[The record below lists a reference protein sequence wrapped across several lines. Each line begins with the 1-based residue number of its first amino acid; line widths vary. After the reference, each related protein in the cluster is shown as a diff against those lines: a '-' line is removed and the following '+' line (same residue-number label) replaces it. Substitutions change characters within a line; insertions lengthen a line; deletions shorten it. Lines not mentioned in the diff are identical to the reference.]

1 MAQLRRKTVL
11 ITGASGGMGK
21 TIARRMGA
29 TMNLILTDL
38 AAGPLEQFGTD
49 LKNEGY
55 VVAATVAGDL
65 AEPSVLSHLAQAV
78 NDQEG
83 LDVLV
88 HTAGL
93 SPTQA
98 SWRKII
104 NVNTLATQRLVE
116 AVEPVLRPSAVAVLI
131 ASMAGHINP
140 GMPDAERLL
149 DHPIDAVALDQLE
162 PFLLSPGA
170 SADAEAMASQLA
182 YVLSKRAVI
191 RLVEQL
197 APVWGRRDARIVS
210 VSPGL
215 IYTPMGVREADASPD
230 TKATLSAQPISRW
243 GTAMDIANA
252 VDFLTGPNASFIT
265 GCDLRVDGGA
275 SLLTT
280 RG

>member
-88 HTAGL
+88 HT
-93 SPTQA
+93 QA
-98 SWRKII
+98 Y
-104 NVNTLATQRLVE
+104 
-116 AVEPVLRPSAVAVLI
+116 
-131 ASMAGHINP
+131 H
-140 GMPDAERLL
+140 LL
-149 DHPIDAVALDQLE
+149 KP
-162 PFLLSPGA
+162 PGA
-170 SADAEAMASQLA
+170 RSSTSTPSPLNAWL
-182 YVLSKRAVI
+182 
-191 RLVEQL
+191 
-197 APVWGRRDARIVS
+197 RR
-210 VSPGL
+210 
-215 IYTPMGVREADASPD
+215 
-230 TKATLSAQPISRW
+230 
-243 GTAMDIANA
+243 
-252 VDFLTGPNASFIT
+252 
-265 GCDLRVDGGA
+265 
-275 SLLTT
+275 
-280 RG
+280 